1 LSEKDNAISG
11 YSAFWFL
18 LSDAMCE
25 VCGNIM
31 VLSLTAFLSLK
42 QPSFSSPFYL
52 LSALLIPIVLTSFFT
67 TSRQIGCRHVLDGVL
82 LEEQV
87 DEVKERDFPVAV
99 VFHAIVTACYFFMQ
113 SQMVAREK
121 DIAAIMKLRSDL
133 KEAQARGLTSNNSS
147 SSSASSN
154 YKKKKK
160 KPTNGSSDKK
170 KNK

>member
-1 LSEKDNAISG
+1 
-11 YSAFWFL
+11 
-18 LSDAMCE
+18 M
-25 VCGNIM
+25 
-31 VLSLTAFLSLK
+31 
-42 QPSFSSPFYL
+42 
-52 LSALLIPIVLTSFFT
+52 
-67 TSRQIGCRHVLDGVL
+67 LD
-82 LEEQV
+82 EQV

-133 KEAQARGLTSNNSS
+133 KEAQARGLTSNNGN
-147 SSSASSN
+147 SSSASSK
-154 YKKKKK
+154 KKKKK

>member
-1 LSEKDNAISG
+1 
-11 YSAFWFL
+11 
-18 LSDAMCE
+18 M
-25 VCGNIM
+25 
-31 VLSLTAFLSLK
+31 
-42 QPSFSSPFYL
+42 
-52 LSALLIPIVLTSFFT
+52 
-67 TSRQIGCRHVLDGVL
+67 LD
-82 LEEQV
+82 EQV

-133 KEAQARGLTSNNSS
+133 KEAQARGLTSNNSN

-154 YKKKKK
+154 KKKKKK